1 MLLKQLLIQVDVISV
16 HGSEDIK
23 INNIGFNSKK
33 INNNDLFVAIKGEKF
48 DGHFFIDDAVLNGA
62 IVLVVSELP
71 TKLHVDKTYVVVKDT
86 AVCLP
91 LIAKNFYKNISEKIK
106 LIGITGTN
114 GKTSIVSLL
123 YQLFTLMGEKSG
135 MFSTVQNKIGSI
147 TLDATH
153 TTPDILTIY
162 RLLQKMVD
170 EKCKYCFMEVS
181 SHALDQYRVKG
192 LNFDIAVF
200 TNLTHDHL
208 DYHKKFSIYRDVK
221 KSFFDSLEEETTA
234 ILNRDDKNFKKMG
247 ESTKANKLYYSL
259 KTLVDYNCKIVE
271 YDFDGTLIKIN
282 NQDLWIKLV
291 GEYNV
296 YNVLAV
302 FAVAKQ
308 LGFSEKKLLRYV
320 SMLDSPEGRF
330 QIVRSRNNIIGIVDY
345 AHTPDA
351 LENILKVI
359 NKINIKNSKVI
370 TIIGCGGNRDMDKR
384 PKMAK
389 VACTLSSNVIF
400 TNDNPRDE
408 DPKKIISQ
416 MMKGVSKIQLEK
428 VIVIEDRL
436 QAVKTA
442 CALANS
448 NDIILLAGKGHEKY
462 QELKNKKIEF
472 DDFKEL
478 KLMLKEK

>member
-1 MLLKQLLIQVDVISV
+1 MQLKQLLNKVDVISV
-16 HGSEDIK
+16 HGNQDIK
-23 INNIGFNSKK
+23 LNNIEFNSKK
-33 INNNDLFVAIKGEKF
+33 ISNNDLFVAVKGEKF
-48 DGHFFIDDAVLNGA
+48 DGHIFIDDAISNGA
-62 IVLVVSELP
+62 IAIVVSKVP
-71 TKLHVDKTYVVVKDT
+71 AKLYKDKTYVVVNDT
-86 AVCLP
+86 ALCLP
-91 LIAKNFYKNISEKIK
+91 FLAKNFFKDISKNIK
-106 LIGITGTN
+106 LIGVTGTN

-123 YQLFTLMGEKSG
+123 YQLFTLLGEKSG
-135 MFSTVQNKIGSI
+135 MLSTVHNKIGSL
-147 TLDATH
+147 TLDSTH

-170 EKCKYCFMEVS
+170 KKCTYCFMEVS
-181 SHALDQYRVKG
+181 SHAIDQFRIKG

-221 KSFFDSLEEETTA
+221 KSFFDCLEEDATA
-234 ILNRDDKNFKKMG
+234 IFNRDDKNSKKMG

-259 KTLVDYNCKIVE
+259 KTLEDYNCKIIE
-271 YDFDGTLIKIN
+271 YDFEGTLIKIN

-308 LGFSEKKLLRYV
+308 LGVSEERLFRHI
-320 SMLDSPEGRF
+320 SMLDSQEGRF
-330 QIVRSRNNIIGIVDY
+330 QIVRSSNKIIGIVDY

-359 NKINIKNSKVI
+359 NKINVQNFKII
-370 TIIGCGGNRDMDKR
+370 TIIGCGGNRDIDKR

-389 VACTLSSNVIF
+389 VACNLSSNVIF

-408 DPKKIISQ
+408 DPNKIISQ

-436 QAVKTA
+436 QAIKTA
-442 CALANS
+442 YTLANS

-462 QELKNKKIEF
+462 QQIKNKKIEF

-478 KLMLKEK
+478 KLLFKEK

>member
-16 HGSEDIK
+16 HGREDIK

-62 IVLVVSELP
+62 IVLVVSEIP
-71 TKLHVDKTYVVVKDT
+71 TKLHVDKTYVFVKDT

-162 RLLQKMVD
+162 GLLQKMVD

-181 SHALDQYRVKG
+181 SHALDQHRVKG

-221 KSFFDSLEEETTA
+221 KSFFDSL
-234 ILNRDDKNFKKMG
+234 
-247 ESTKANKLYYSL
+247 
-259 KTLVDYNCKIVE
+259 
-271 YDFDGTLIKIN
+271 
-282 NQDLWIKLV
+282 
-291 GEYNV
+291 
-296 YNVLAV
+296 
-302 FAVAKQ
+302 
-308 LGFSEKKLLRYV
+308 
-320 SMLDSPEGRF
+320 
-330 QIVRSRNNIIGIVDY
+330 
-345 AHTPDA
+345 
-351 LENILKVI
+351 
-359 NKINIKNSKVI
+359 
-370 TIIGCGGNRDMDKR
+370 
-384 PKMAK
+384 
-389 VACTLSSNVIF
+389 
-400 TNDNPRDE
+400 
-408 DPKKIISQ
+408 
-416 MMKGVSKIQLEK
+416 
-428 VIVIEDRL
+428 
-436 QAVKTA
+436 
-442 CALANS
+442 
-448 NDIILLAGKGHEKY
+448 
-462 QELKNKKIEF
+462 
-472 DDFKEL
+472 
-478 KLMLKEK
+478 

>member
-1 MLLKQLLIQVDVISV
+1 MHLKQLLNKVDVISV
-16 HGSEDIK
+16 HGNQDIK
-23 INNIGFNSKK
+23 VNNIEFNSKK
-33 INNNDLFVAIKGEKF
+33 ISHNDLFVAIKGEKF
-48 DGHFFIDDAVLNGA
+48 DGHIFINDAISNGA
-62 IVLVVSELP
+62 IAIVVSELP
-71 TKLHVDKTYVVVKDT
+71 DRLYKDKTYIVVNDT
-86 AVCLP
+86 ALCLP
-91 LIAKNFYKNISEKIK
+91 FLAKNFFKDISRSIK
-106 LIGITGTN
+106 LIGVTGTN

-135 MFSTVQNKIGSI
+135 MLSTVQNKIGSL
-147 TLDATH
+147 TLDSTH
-153 TTPDILTIY
+153 TTPDILTTY
-162 RLLQKMVD
+162 RLLKKMID

-192 LNFDIAVF
+192 LHFDVAIF

-208 DYHKKFSIYRDVK
+208 DYHKKFSIYRDIK
-221 KSFFDSLEEETTA
+221 KSFFDSLDDVAIA
-234 ILNRDDKNFKKMG
+234 ILNKDDKNSKKMG

-259 KTLVDYNCKIVE
+259 KTLSDYNCKIIE
-271 YDFDGTLIKIN
+271 YDFEGTLIKIN

-308 LGFSEKKLLRYV
+308 LGFSEKRLLRYV
-320 SMLDSPEGRF
+320 SMLDSPKGRF
-330 QIVRSRNNIIGIVDY
+330 QIVRSSNKITGIVDY

-359 NKINIKNSKVI
+359 NKINFKKSKVI
-370 TIIGCGGNRDMDKR
+370 TIIGCGGNRDIDKR

-389 VACTLSSNVIF
+389 VACTLSSNVIL
-400 TNDNPRDE
+400 TNDNPRNE

-416 MMKGVSKIQLEK
+416 MMKGVSKIELEK

-436 QAVKTA
+436 QAIKTA
-442 CALANS
+442 YTLANS

-462 QELKNKKIEF
+462 QQLKNEKIEF

-478 KLMLKEK
+478 KLLLKEK

>member
-1 MLLKQLLIQVDVISV
+1 M
-16 HGSEDIK
+16 
-23 INNIGFNSKK
+23 
-33 INNNDLFVAIKGEKF
+33 
-48 DGHFFIDDAVLNGA
+48 
-62 IVLVVSELP
+62 
-71 TKLHVDKTYVVVKDT
+71 
-86 AVCLP
+86 
-91 LIAKNFYKNISEKIK
+91 
-106 LIGITGTN
+106 
-114 GKTSIVSLL
+114 
-123 YQLFTLMGEKSG
+123 
-135 MFSTVQNKIGSI
+135 
-147 TLDATH
+147 
-153 TTPDILTIY
+153 
-162 RLLQKMVD
+162 
-170 EKCKYCFMEVS
+170 
-181 SHALDQYRVKG
+181 
-192 LNFDIAVF
+192 
-200 TNLTHDHL
+200 
-208 DYHKKFSIYRDVK
+208 
-221 KSFFDSLEEETTA
+221 
-234 ILNRDDKNFKKMG
+234 
-247 ESTKANKLYYSL
+247 
-259 KTLVDYNCKIVE
+259 KTLADYNCKIIE
-271 YDFDGTLIKIN
+271 YDFEGTLIKIN

-302 FAVAKQ
+302 LAVAKQ
-308 LGFSEKKLLRYV
+308 LGISEERLFRYI

-330 QIVRSRNNIIGIVDY
+330 QIVRSSNKIIGIVDY

-359 NKINIKNSKVI
+359 NKINVQNFKII
-370 TIIGCGGNRDMDKR
+370 TIIGCGGNRDIDKR
-384 PKMAK
+384 PSMAK
-389 VACTLSSNVIF
+389 VACALSSNVIF

-436 QAVKTA
+436 QAIKTA

>member
-1 MLLKQLLIQVDVISV
+1 MHLKQLLNKVDVISV
-16 HGSEDIK
+16 HGNQDIK
-23 INNIGFNSKK
+23 LNNIEFNSKK
-33 INNNDLFVAIKGEKF
+33 ISHNDLFVAIKGEKF
-48 DGHFFIDDAVLNGA
+48 DGHIFINDAISNGA
-62 IVLVVSELP
+62 IAIVVNKLP
-71 TKLHVDKTYVVVKDT
+71 DRLYKDKTYIVVNDT
-86 AVCLP
+86 ALCLP
-91 LIAKNFYKNISEKIK
+91 FLAKNFYEDISKNIK
-106 LIGITGTN
+106 LIGVTGTN

-135 MFSTVQNKIGSI
+135 MLSTVKNKIGSL
-147 TLDATH
+147 TLDSTH

-181 SHALDQYRVKG
+181 SHAIDQFRVKG

-208 DYHKKFSIYRDVK
+208 DYHKTFSIYRDIK

-259 KTLVDYNCKIVE
+259 KTLVDYNCKIIE
-271 YDFDGTLIKIN
+271 YDFEGTLIKIN

-330 QIVRSRNNIIGIVDY
+330 QIVRSRNKIIGIVDY

-359 NKINIKNSKVI
+359 NKINIKNSKII

-416 MMKGVSKIQLEK
+416 MMKGVSKTQLEK

-436 QAVKTA
+436 QAIKTA
-442 CALANS
+442 YTLANS

-462 QELKNKKIEF
+462 QQLKNKKIEF

-478 KLMLKEK
+478 KLLFKEK

>member
-1 MLLKQLLIQVDVISV
+1 MHLKQLLNKVDVISV
-16 HGSEDIK
+16 HGNEDIK
-23 INNIGFNSKK
+23 INNIEFDSKK

-48 DGHFFIDDAVLNGA
+48 NGHIFIDDAISNGA
-62 IVLVVSELP
+62 IAIVVTEVP
-71 TKLHVDKTYVVVKDT
+71 VKLYKNKTYVVVKDT
-86 AVCLP
+86 ALCLP
-91 LIAKNFYKNISEKIK
+91 FLAKNFYKNISKNIK
-106 LIGITGTN
+106 LIGVTGTN
-114 GKTSIVSLL
+114 GKTSIVNLL
-123 YQLFTLMGEKSG
+123 HQLFALMGEKSG
-135 MFSTVQNKIGSI
+135 MLSTVQNKIGSL
-147 TLDATH
+147 TLDTTH

-170 EKCKYCFMEVS
+170 KKCKYCFMEVS
-181 SHALDQYRVKG
+181 SHAIDQFRVKG

-208 DYHKKFSIYRDVK
+208 DYHKTFSIYRDIK
-221 KSFFDSLEEETTA
+221 KSFFDSLEEDA
-234 ILNRDDKNFKKMG
+234 IAIINRDDKNSKKMV

-259 KTLVDYNCKIVE
+259 KILADYNCKIIE
-271 YDFDGTLIKIN
+271 YDFEGTLIKIN

-302 FAVAKQ
+302 FAVVKK
-308 LGFSEKKLLRYV
+308 LGFSEKTLFRYV

-330 QIVRSRNNIIGIVDY
+330 QIVRSSNKIIGIVDY

-359 NKINIKNSKVI
+359 NKINIKNSKII

-428 VIVIEDRL
+428 VIVVEDRL
-436 QAVKTA
+436 QAIKTA
-442 CALANS
+442 YILAKT

-462 QELKNKKIEF
+462 QQLKNEKIEF
-472 DDFKEL
+472 DDFKAL
-478 KLMLKEK
+478 QLLFKEK

>member
-1 MLLKQLLIQVDVISV
+1 MHLKQLLNKVDVISV
-16 HGSEDIK
+16 HGNEDIK
-23 INNIGFNSKK
+23 INNIEFNSKK

-48 DGHFFIDDAVLNGA
+48 NGHIFIDDAISNGA
-62 IVLVVSELP
+62 LAIVVSEVP
-71 TKLHVDKTYVVVKDT
+71 AKLYKDKTYVVVKDT
-86 AVCLP
+86 ALCLP
-91 LIAKNFYKNISEKIK
+91 FLAKNFYENISKNIK
-106 LIGITGTN
+106 LIGVTGTN

-123 YQLFTLMGEKSG
+123 HQLFALMGEKSG
-135 MFSTVQNKIGSI
+135 MLSTVQNKIGSL
-147 TLDATH
+147 TLDTTH

-170 EKCKYCFMEVS
+170 KKCKYCFMEVS
-181 SHALDQYRVKG
+181 SHAIDQFRVKG

-208 DYHKKFSIYRDVK
+208 DYHKTFSIYRDIK
-221 KSFFDSLEEETTA
+221 KSFFDSLEEDA
-234 ILNRDDKNFKKMG
+234 IAIINRDDKNSKKMG

-259 KTLVDYNCKIVE
+259 KILADYNCKIIE
-271 YDFDGTLIKIN
+271 YDFEGTLIKIN

-302 FAVAKQ
+302 FAVAKK
-308 LGFSEKKLLRYV
+308 LGFSEKTLFRYV

-330 QIVRSRNNIIGIVDY
+330 QIVRSSNKIIGIVDY

-359 NKINIKNSKVI
+359 NKINIKNSKII

-428 VIVIEDRL
+428 VIVVEDRL
-436 QAVKTA
+436 QAIKTA
-442 CALANS
+442 YILAKT

-462 QELKNKKIEF
+462 QQLKNEKIEF

-478 KLMLKEK
+478 KLLFKEK

>member
-1 MLLKQLLIQVDVISV
+1 MHLKQLLNKVDVISV
-16 HGSEDIK
+16 HGNQDIK
-23 INNIGFNSKK
+23 LNNIEFNSKK
-33 INNNDLFVAIKGEKF
+33 IIHNDLFVAIKGEKF
-48 DGHFFIDDAVLNGA
+48 DGHIFINDAISNGA
-62 IVLVVSELP
+62 IAIVVSKLP
-71 TKLHVDKTYVVVKDT
+71 DRLYKDKTYIVVNDT
-86 AVCLP
+86 ALCLP
-91 LIAKNFYKNISEKIK
+91 FLAKNFYKNISEKIK
-106 LIGITGTN
+106 LIGVTGTN

-123 YQLFTLMGEKSG
+123 YQLFTLMGEKGG
-135 MFSTVQNKIGSI
+135 MLSTVKNKIGSI

-330 QIVRSRNNIIGIVDY
+330 QIVRSRNKIIGIVDY

-359 NKINIKNSKVI
+359 NKINIKNSKII

-416 MMKGVSKIQLEK
+416 MMQGVSKTQLEK

-436 QAVKTA
+436 QAIKTA
-442 CALANS
+442 YTLAKS
-448 NDIILLAGKGHEKY
+448 NDIILIAGKGHEKY
-462 QELKNKKIEF
+462 QQLKNEKIEF

-478 KLMLKEK
+478 KLLFKEK

>member
-1 MLLKQLLIQVDVISV
+1 MHLKQLLNKVDVISV
-16 HGSEDIK
+16 HGNQDIK
-23 INNIGFNSKK
+23 VNNIEFNSKK
-33 INNNDLFVAIKGEKF
+33 ISHNDLFVAIKGEKF
-48 DGHFFIDDAVLNGA
+48 DGHIFINDAISNGA
-62 IVLVVSELP
+62 IAIVVSELP
-71 TKLHVDKTYVVVKDT
+71 NRLYKDKTYIVVNDT
-86 AVCLP
+86 ALCLP
-91 LIAKNFYKNISEKIK
+91 FLAKNFFKDISRSIK
-106 LIGITGTN
+106 LIGVTGTN

-135 MFSTVQNKIGSI
+135 MLSTVQNKIGSL
-147 TLDATH
+147 TLDSTH
-153 TTPDILTIY
+153 TTPDILTTY
-162 RLLQKMVD
+162 RLLKKMID

-192 LNFDIAVF
+192 LHFDVAIF

-208 DYHKKFSIYRDVK
+208 DYHKKFSIYRDIK
-221 KSFFDSLEEETTA
+221 KSFFDSLDDVAIA
-234 ILNRDDKNFKKMG
+234 ILNKDDKNSKKMG

-259 KTLVDYNCKIVE
+259 KTLSDYNCKIIE
-271 YDFDGTLIKIN
+271 YDFEGTLIKIN

-308 LGFSEKKLLRYV
+308 LGFSEKRLLRYV
-320 SMLDSPEGRF
+320 SMLDSPKGRF
-330 QIVRSRNNIIGIVDY
+330 QIVRSSNKITGIVDY

-359 NKINIKNSKVI
+359 NKINFKKSKVI
-370 TIIGCGGNRDMDKR
+370 TIIGCGGNRDIDKR

-389 VACTLSSNVIF
+389 VACTLSSNVIL
-400 TNDNPRDE
+400 TNDNPRNE

-416 MMKGVSKIQLEK
+416 MMKGVSKIELEK

-436 QAVKTA
+436 QAIKTA
-442 CALANS
+442 YTLANS

-462 QELKNKKIEF
+462 QQLKNEKIEF

-478 KLMLKEK
+478 KLLLKEK

>member
-1 MLLKQLLIQVDVISV
+1 MHLKQLLNKVDVISV
-16 HGSEDIK
+16 HGNEDIK
-23 INNIGFNSKK
+23 INNIEFNSKK

-48 DGHFFIDDAVLNGA
+48 NGHIFIDDAISNGA
-62 IVLVVSELP
+62 LAIVVSEVP
-71 TKLHVDKTYVVVKDT
+71 AKLYKDKTYVVVKDT
-86 AVCLP
+86 ALCLP
-91 LIAKNFYKNISEKIK
+91 FLAKNFYENISKNIK
-106 LIGITGTN
+106 LIGVTGTN

-123 YQLFTLMGEKSG
+123 HQLFALMGEKSG
-135 MFSTVQNKIGSI
+135 MLSTVQNKIGSL
-147 TLDATH
+147 TLDTTH

-162 RLLQKMVD
+162 RLIQKMVD
-170 EKCKYCFMEVS
+170 KKCKYCFMEVS
-181 SHALDQYRVKG
+181 SHAIDQFRVKG

-208 DYHKKFSIYRDVK
+208 DYHKTFSIYRDIK
-221 KSFFDSLEEETTA
+221 KSFFDSLEEDA
-234 ILNRDDKNFKKMG
+234 IAIINRDDKNSKKMG

-259 KTLVDYNCKIVE
+259 KILADYNCKIIE
-271 YDFDGTLIKIN
+271 YDFEGTLIKIN

-302 FAVAKQ
+302 FAVAKK
-308 LGFSEKKLLRYV
+308 LGFSEKTLFRYV

-330 QIVRSRNNIIGIVDY
+330 QIVRSSNKIIGIVDY

-359 NKINIKNSKVI
+359 NKINIKNSKII

-428 VIVIEDRL
+428 VIVVEDRL
-436 QAVKTA
+436 QAIKTA
-442 CALANS
+442 YILAKT

-462 QELKNKKIEF
+462 QQLKNEKIEF

-478 KLMLKEK
+478 KLLFKEK

>member
-1 MLLKQLLIQVDVISV
+1 MHLEQLLDKVDIISV
-16 HGSEDIK
+16 HGNQDIK
-23 INNIGFNSKK
+23 LNNIEFNSNK
-33 INNNDLFVAIKGEKF
+33 ISKNDLFVAIKGEKF
-48 DGHFFIDDAVLNGA
+48 NGHIFIDDAISNGA
-62 IVLVVSELP
+62 IAIVVSEVP
-71 TKLHVDKTYVVVKDT
+71 AKLCKDKTYVVVKDT
-86 AVCLP
+86 ALCLP
-91 LIAKNFYKNISEKIK
+91 FLAKNFYKNISKNIK
-106 LIGITGTN
+106 LIGVTGTN

-123 YQLFTLMGEKSG
+123 YQLFALMGEKSG
-135 MFSTVQNKIGSI
+135 MLSTIQNKIGSL
-147 TLDATH
+147 TLDTTH

-181 SHALDQYRVKG
+181 SHAIDQFRVKA

-208 DYHKKFSIYRDVK
+208 DYHKTFSIYRDIK
-221 KSFFDSLEEETTA
+221 KSFFDSLEEDA
-234 ILNRDDKNFKKMG
+234 IAIINRDDKNYKKMG
-247 ESTKANKLYYSL
+247 EFTKANKLYYSL
-259 KTLVDYNCKIVE
+259 KTLSDYNCKIIE
-271 YDFDGTLIKIN
+271 YDFEGTLIKIN
-282 NQDLWIKLV
+282 NQDLWIKLL

-296 YNVLAV
+296 YNILAV

-308 LGFSEKKLLRYV
+308 LGFSEKTLLRYV

-330 QIVRSRNNIIGIVDY
+330 QIVRSSNKIIGIVDY

-359 NKINIKNSKVI
+359 NKINIKNSKII
-370 TIIGCGGNRDMDKR
+370 TIIGCGGNRDTDKR

-416 MMKGVSKIQLEK
+416 MMKGVSKTQLEK

-436 QAVKTA
+436 QAIKTA
-442 CALANS
+442 YTLAKS

-462 QELKNKKIEF
+462 QQLKNEKIEF

-478 KLMLKEK
+478 KLLFKEK

>member
-1 MLLKQLLIQVDVISV
+1 MFLRKLLNNVDFTSIR
-16 HGSEDIK
+16 GNEE
-23 INNIGFNSKK
+23 INIHNINFNSKK
-33 INNNDLFVAIKGEKF
+33 INNNDLFIAIKGENF
-48 DGHFFIDDAVLNGA
+48 DGHIFIDDAILNGA
-62 IVLVVSELP
+62 IAIVVSELP
-71 TKLHVDKTYVVVKDT
+71 AKLHKDKTYIIVKDT
-86 AVCLP
+86 SLCLP
-91 LIAKNFYKNISEKIK
+91 CIAKNFYKNISKDIQ
-106 LIGITGTN
+106 LIGVTGTN

-135 MFSTVQNKIGSI
+135 MLSTVQNKIGSLKI
-147 TLDATH
+147 DSTH

-162 RLLQKMVD
+162 RLLKKMVD

-181 SHALDQYRVKG
+181 SHALDQFRVKG
-192 LNFDIAVF
+192 LNFDIAIF
-200 TNLTHDHL
+200 SNLTHDHL

-221 KSFFDSLEEETTA
+221 KSFFDFLDKDA
-234 ILNRDDKNFKKMG
+234 YALLNKDDKNAKKMG

-259 KTLVDYNCKIVE
+259 KTIADYTSKIIE
-271 YDFDGTLIKIN
+271 YDFEGTLIKIN

-291 GEYNV
+291 GDYNV

-308 LGFSEKKLLRYV
+308 LGFSEEKVLRYI

-330 QIVRSRNNIIGIVDY
+330 QIVRSRNKITGIVDY

-359 NKINIKNSKVI
+359 NKINVKNFKII
-370 TIIGCGGNRDMDKR
+370 TIIGCGGDRDKAKR
-384 PKMAK
+384 PIMAK
-389 VACTLSSNVIF
+389 VACTLSTNVIF
-400 TNDNPRDE
+400 TNDNPRNE

-416 MMKGVSKIQLEK
+416 MMAGVSKSQSEK

-436 QAVKTA
+436 QAIKTA
-442 CALANS
+442 CALVNR

-462 QELKNKKIEF
+462 QELKTEKIEF

-478 KLMLKEK
+478 KILLKDN

>member
-1 MLLKQLLIQVDVISV
+1 MHLKQLLNKVDVISV
-16 HGSEDIK
+16 HGNQDIK
-23 INNIGFNSKK
+23 LNNIEFNSKK
-33 INNNDLFVAIKGEKF
+33 ISKNDLFVAIKGEKF
-48 DGHFFIDDAVLNGA
+48 NGHIFIDDAISNGA
-62 IVLVVSELP
+62 IAIVVSELP
-71 TKLHVDKTYVVVKDT
+71 AKLYKDKTYVVVKDT
-86 AVCLP
+86 ALCLP
-91 LIAKNFYKNISEKIK
+91 FLAKNFYKNISKNIK
-106 LIGITGTN
+106 LIGVTGTN

-123 YQLFTLMGEKSG
+123 YQLFALMGEKSG
-135 MFSTVQNKIGSI
+135 MLSTIQNKIGSL
-147 TLDATH
+147 TLDTTH

-181 SHALDQYRVKG
+181 SHAIDQFRVKA

-208 DYHKKFSIYRDVK
+208 DYHKTFSIYRDIK
-221 KSFFDSLEEETTA
+221 KSFFDSLEEDA
-234 ILNRDDKNFKKMG
+234 IAIINRDDKNSKKMG

-259 KTLVDYNCKIVE
+259 KTLSDYNCKIIE
-271 YDFDGTLIKIN
+271 YDFEGTLIKIN

-308 LGFSEKKLLRYV
+308 LGFSEKTLLRYI

-330 QIVRSRNNIIGIVDY
+330 QIVRSSNKIIGIVDY

-359 NKINIKNSKVI
+359 NKINIKNSKII
-370 TIIGCGGNRDMDKR
+370 TIIGCGGNRDTDKR

-416 MMKGVSKIQLEK
+416 MMKGVSKTQLEK

-436 QAVKTA
+436 QAIKTA
-442 CALANS
+442 YTLANS

-462 QELKNKKIEF
+462 QQLKNEKIEF

-478 KLMLKEK
+478 KLLFKEK

>member
-1 MLLKQLLIQVDVISV
+1 MHLKQLLNKVDVISV
-16 HGSEDIK
+16 HGNEDIK
-23 INNIGFNSKK
+23 INNIEFNSKK

-48 DGHFFIDDAVLNGA
+48 NGHIFIDDAISNGA
-62 IVLVVSELP
+62 LAIVVSEVP
-71 TKLHVDKTYVVVKDT
+71 AKLYKDKTYVVVKDT
-86 AVCLP
+86 ALCLP
-91 LIAKNFYKNISEKIK
+91 FLAKNFYKNISKNIK
-106 LIGITGTN
+106 LIGVTGTN

-123 YQLFTLMGEKSG
+123 HQLFALMGEKSG
-135 MFSTVQNKIGSI
+135 MLSTVQNKIGSL
-147 TLDATH
+147 TLDTTH

-162 RLLQKMVD
+162 RLIQKMVD
-170 EKCKYCFMEVS
+170 KKCKYCFMEVS
-181 SHALDQYRVKG
+181 SHAIDQFRVKG

-208 DYHKKFSIYRDVK
+208 DYHKTFSIYRDIK
-221 KSFFDSLEEETTA
+221 KSFFDSLEEDA
-234 ILNRDDKNFKKMG
+234 IAIINRDDKNSKKMG

-259 KTLVDYNCKIVE
+259 KILADYNCKIIE
-271 YDFDGTLIKIN
+271 YDFEGTLIKIN

-302 FAVAKQ
+302 FAVAKK
-308 LGFSEKKLLRYV
+308 LGFSEKTLFRYV

-330 QIVRSRNNIIGIVDY
+330 QIVRSSNKIIGIVDY

-359 NKINIKNSKVI
+359 NKINIKNSKII
-370 TIIGCGGNRDMDKR
+370 TIIGCGGNRDIDKR

-428 VIVIEDRL
+428 VIVVEDRL
-436 QAVKTA
+436 QAIKTA
-442 CALANS
+442 YILAKT

-462 QELKNKKIEF
+462 QQLKNEKIEF

-478 KLMLKEK
+478 KLLFKEK

>member
-1 MLLKQLLIQVDVISV
+1 MHLKQLLNKVDVISV
-16 HGSEDIK
+16 HGNQDIK
-23 INNIGFNSKK
+23 LNNIEFNSKK
-33 INNNDLFVAIKGEKF
+33 ITHNDLFVAIKGEKF
-48 DGHFFIDDAVLNGA
+48 DGHIFINDAISNGA
-62 IVLVVSELP
+62 IAIVVSKLP
-71 TKLHVDKTYVVVKDT
+71 DRLYKDKTYIVVNDT
-86 AVCLP
+86 ALCLP
-91 LIAKNFYKNISEKIK
+91 FLAKNFFKDISRSIK
-106 LIGITGTN
+106 LIGVTGTN

-135 MFSTVQNKIGSI
+135 MLSTVKNKIGSL
-147 TLDATH
+147 TLDSTH

-170 EKCKYCFMEVS
+170 KKCKYCFMEVS
-181 SHALDQYRVKG
+181 SHAIDQFRITG

-208 DYHKKFSIYRDVK
+208 DYHKTFSIYRDIK
-221 KSFFDSLEEETTA
+221 KSFFDSLKEDA
-234 ILNRDDKNFKKMG
+234 IAIINRDDRNSKKMG

-259 KTLVDYNCKIVE
+259 KTLADYNCKIIE
-271 YDFDGTLIKIN
+271 YDFEGTLIKIN

-302 FAVAKQ
+302 LAVAKQ
-308 LGFSEKKLLRYV
+308 LGISDERIFRYI

-330 QIVRSRNNIIGIVDY
+330 QIVRSSNKIVGIVDY

-351 LENILKVI
+351 LENILKVV
-359 NKINIKNSKVI
+359 NKINVQNFKII
-370 TIIGCGGNRDMDKR
+370 TIIGCGGDRDIDKR
-384 PKMAK
+384 PRMAK

-408 DPKKIISQ
+408 NPKKIINQ
-416 MMKGVSKIQLEK
+416 MMKGVSKNQLEK

-436 QAVKTA
+436 QAIKTA
-442 CALANS
+442 YTLANS
-448 NDIILLAGKGHEKY
+448 KDIILLAGKGHEKY
-462 QELKNKKIEF
+462 QQIKNKKIEF

-478 KLMLKEK
+478 KLLFKEK

>member
-1 MLLKQLLIQVDVISV
+1 
-16 HGSEDIK
+16 
-23 INNIGFNSKK
+23 
-33 INNNDLFVAIKGEKF
+33 
-48 DGHFFIDDAVLNGA
+48 
-62 IVLVVSELP
+62 
-71 TKLHVDKTYVVVKDT
+71 
-86 AVCLP
+86 
-91 LIAKNFYKNISEKIK
+91 
-106 LIGITGTN
+106 
-114 GKTSIVSLL
+114 
-123 YQLFTLMGEKSG
+123 MGEKSG
-135 MFSTVQNKIGSI
+135 MLSTVKNKIGSL
-147 TLDATH
+147 TLDSTH

-170 EKCKYCFMEVS
+170 KKCKYCFMEVS
-181 SHALDQYRVKG
+181 SHALDQFRIKG

-221 KSFFDSLEEETTA
+221 KSFFDSLEEDATA
-234 ILNRDDKNFKKMG
+234 ILNRDDKNSKKMG

-259 KTLVDYNCKIVE
+259 KTLVDYNCKIIE

-308 LGFSEKKLLRYV
+308 LGFSEKRLFRYI

-330 QIVRSRNNIIGIVDY
+330 QIVRSSNKIIGIVDY

-359 NKINIKNSKVI
+359 NKINVQNFKII

-408 DPKKIISQ
+408 DPNKIISQ

-436 QAVKTA
+436 QAIKTA
-442 CALANS
+442 YTLANS

-462 QELKNKKIEF
+462 QQLKNKKIEF

-478 KLMLKEK
+478 KLLFKEK

>member
-1 MLLKQLLIQVDVISV
+1 MNV
-16 HGSEDIK
+16 
-23 INNIGFNSKK
+23 
-33 INNNDLFVAIKGEKF
+33 
-48 DGHFFIDDAVLNGA
+48 
-62 IVLVVSELP
+62 
-71 TKLHVDKTYVVVKDT
+71 
-86 AVCLP
+86 
-91 LIAKNFYKNISEKIK
+91 YKNISKNIK
-106 LIGITGTN
+106 LIGVTGTN

-123 YQLFTLMGEKSG
+123 HQLFALMGEKSG
-135 MFSTVQNKIGSI
+135 MLSTVQNKIGSL
-147 TLDATH
+147 TLDTTH

-162 RLLQKMVD
+162 RLIQKMVD
-170 EKCKYCFMEVS
+170 KKCKYCFMEVS
-181 SHALDQYRVKG
+181 SHAIDQFRVKG

-208 DYHKKFSIYRDVK
+208 DYHKTFSIYRDIK
-221 KSFFDSLEEETTA
+221 KSFFDSLEEDA
-234 ILNRDDKNFKKMG
+234 IAIINRDDKNSKKMG

-259 KTLVDYNCKIVE
+259 KILADYNCKIIE
-271 YDFDGTLIKIN
+271 YDFEGTLIKIN

-302 FAVAKQ
+302 FAVAKK
-308 LGFSEKKLLRYV
+308 LGFSEKTLFRYV

-330 QIVRSRNNIIGIVDY
+330 QIVRSSNKIIGIVDY

-359 NKINIKNSKVI
+359 NKINIKNSKII

-428 VIVIEDRL
+428 VIVVEDRL
-436 QAVKTA
+436 QAIKTA
-442 CALANS
+442 YILAKT

-462 QELKNKKIEF
+462 QQLKNEKIEF

-478 KLMLKEK
+478 KLLFKEK

>member
-1 MLLKQLLIQVDVISV
+1 MHLKQLLNKVDVISV
-16 HGSEDIK
+16 HGNEDIK
-23 INNIGFNSKK
+23 INNIEFNSKK

-48 DGHFFIDDAVLNGA
+48 NGHIFIDDAISNGA
-62 IVLVVSELP
+62 LAIVVSEVP
-71 TKLHVDKTYVVVKDT
+71 AKLYKDKTYVVVKDT
-86 AVCLP
+86 ALCLP
-91 LIAKNFYKNISEKIK
+91 FLAKNFYKNISKNIK
-106 LIGITGTN
+106 LIGVTGTN

-123 YQLFTLMGEKSG
+123 HQLFALMGEKSG
-135 MFSTVQNKIGSI
+135 MLSTVQNKIGSL
-147 TLDATH
+147 TLDTTH

-162 RLLQKMVD
+162 RLIQKMVD
-170 EKCKYCFMEVS
+170 KKCKYCFMEVS
-181 SHALDQYRVKG
+181 SHAIDQFRVKG

-208 DYHKKFSIYRDVK
+208 DYHKTFSIYRDIK
-221 KSFFDSLEEETTA
+221 KSFFDSLEEDA
-234 ILNRDDKNFKKMG
+234 IAIINRDDKNSKKMG

-259 KTLVDYNCKIVE
+259 KILADYNCKIIE
-271 YDFDGTLIKIN
+271 YDFEGTLIKIN

-302 FAVAKQ
+302 FAVAKK
-308 LGFSEKKLLRYV
+308 LGFSEKTLFRYV

-330 QIVRSRNNIIGIVDY
+330 QIVRSSNKIIGIVDY

-359 NKINIKNSKVI
+359 NKINIKNSKII

-428 VIVIEDRL
+428 VIVVEDRL
-436 QAVKTA
+436 QAIKTA
-442 CALANS
+442 YILAKT

-462 QELKNKKIEF
+462 QQLKNEKIEF

-478 KLMLKEK
+478 KLLFKEK

>member
-1 MLLKQLLIQVDVISV
+1 MHLKQLLNKVDVISV
-16 HGSEDIK
+16 HGNQDIK
-23 INNIGFNSKK
+23 LNNIEFNSKK
-33 INNNDLFVAIKGEKF
+33 ISHNDLFVAIKGEKF
-48 DGHFFIDDAVLNGA
+48 DGHIFINDAISNGA
-62 IVLVVSELP
+62 IAIVVSKLP
-71 TKLHVDKTYVVVKDT
+71 DRLYKDKTYVVVNNT
-86 AVCLP
+86 ALCLP
-91 LIAKNFYKNISEKIK
+91 FLAKNFFKDISKNIK
-106 LIGITGTN
+106 LIGVTGTN

-135 MFSTVQNKIGSI
+135 MLSTVQNKIGSL
-147 TLDATH
+147 TLDSTH

-170 EKCKYCFMEVS
+170 KKCKYCFMEVS
-181 SHALDQYRVKG
+181 SHAIDQFRIKG

-221 KSFFDSLEEETTA
+221 KSFFDSLEEDATA

-259 KTLVDYNCKIVE
+259 KTLEDYNCKIIE
-271 YDFDGTLIKIN
+271 YDFEGTLIKIN

-308 LGFSEKKLLRYV
+308 LGISEERLFRYI

-330 QIVRSRNNIIGIVDY
+330 QIVRSSNKIIGIVDY

-359 NKINIKNSKVI
+359 NKINVQNFKII
-370 TIIGCGGNRDMDKR
+370 TIIGCGGNRDIDKR

-408 DPKKIISQ
+408 DPNKIISQ
-416 MMKGVSKIQLEK
+416 MMMGVSKIQLEK

-436 QAVKTA
+436 QAIKTA
-442 CALANS
+442 YTLANS

-462 QELKNKKIEF
+462 QQLKNKKIEF

-478 KLMLKEK
+478 KLLFKEK

>member
-1 MLLKQLLIQVDVISV
+1 MHLKQLLNKVDVISV
-16 HGSEDIK
+16 HGNEDIK
-23 INNIGFNSKK
+23 INNIEFDSKK

-48 DGHFFIDDAVLNGA
+48 NGHIFIDDAISNGA
-62 IVLVVSELP
+62 IAIVVTEVP
-71 TKLHVDKTYVVVKDT
+71 VKLYKNKTYVVVKDT
-86 AVCLP
+86 ALCLP
-91 LIAKNFYKNISEKIK
+91 FLAKNFYKNISKNIK
-106 LIGITGTN
+106 LIGVTGTN
-114 GKTSIVSLL
+114 GKTSIVNLL
-123 YQLFTLMGEKSG
+123 HQLFALMGEKSG
-135 MFSTVQNKIGSI
+135 MLSTVQNKIGSL
-147 TLDATH
+147 TLDTTH

-170 EKCKYCFMEVS
+170 KKCKYCFMEVS
-181 SHALDQYRVKG
+181 SHAIDQFRVKG

-208 DYHKKFSIYRDVK
+208 DYHKTFSIYRDIK
-221 KSFFDSLEEETTA
+221 KSFFDSLEEDA
-234 ILNRDDKNFKKMG
+234 IAIINRDDKNSKKMV

-259 KTLVDYNCKIVE
+259 KILADYNCKIIE
-271 YDFDGTLIKIN
+271 YDFEGTLIKIN

-302 FAVAKQ
+302 FAVVKK
-308 LGFSEKKLLRYV
+308 LGFSEKTLFRYV

-330 QIVRSRNNIIGIVDY
+330 QIVRSSNKIIGIVDY

-359 NKINIKNSKVI
+359 NKINIKNSKII

-428 VIVIEDRL
+428 VIVVEDRL
-436 QAVKTA
+436 QAIKTA
-442 CALANS
+442 YILAKT

-462 QELKNKKIEF
+462 QQLKNEKIEF

-478 KLMLKEK
+478 KLLFKEK

>member
-1 MLLKQLLIQVDVISV
+1 MHLKQLLNKVDVISV
-16 HGSEDIK
+16 HGNEDIK
-23 INNIGFNSKK
+23 INNIEFNSKK

-48 DGHFFIDDAVLNGA
+48 NGHIFIDDAISNGA
-62 IVLVVSELP
+62 LAIVVSEVP
-71 TKLHVDKTYVVVKDT
+71 AKLYKDKTYVVVKDT
-86 AVCLP
+86 ALCLP
-91 LIAKNFYKNISEKIK
+91 FLAKNFYENISKNIK
-106 LIGITGTN
+106 LIGVTGTN

-123 YQLFTLMGEKSG
+123 HQLFALMGEKSG
-135 MFSTVQNKIGSI
+135 MLSTVQNKIGSL
-147 TLDATH
+147 TLDTTH

-162 RLLQKMVD
+162 RLIQKMVD
-170 EKCKYCFMEVS
+170 KKCKYCFMEVS
-181 SHALDQYRVKG
+181 SHAIDQFRVKG

-208 DYHKKFSIYRDVK
+208 DYHKTFSIYRDIK
-221 KSFFDSLEEETTA
+221 KSFFDSLEEDA
-234 ILNRDDKNFKKMG
+234 IAIINRDDKNSKKMG

-259 KTLVDYNCKIVE
+259 KILADYNCKIIE
-271 YDFDGTLIKIN
+271 YDFEGTLIKIN

-302 FAVAKQ
+302 FAVAKK
-308 LGFSEKKLLRYV
+308 LGFSEKTLFRYV

-330 QIVRSRNNIIGIVDY
+330 QIVRSSNKIIGIVDY

-359 NKINIKNSKVI
+359 NKINIKNSKII
-370 TIIGCGGNRDMDKR
+370 TIIGCGGNRDIDKR

-428 VIVIEDRL
+428 VIVVEDRL
-436 QAVKTA
+436 QAIKTA
-442 CALANS
+442 YILAKT

-462 QELKNKKIEF
+462 QQLKNEKIEF

-478 KLMLKEK
+478 KLLFKEK

>member
-282 NQDLWIKLV
+282 NQDLCIKLV